1 MECCRGGVGYAIAYD
16 YWGKG
21 IATQALSMAVA
32 AIFSHF
38 QEIKRIDAFTTNTNS
53 PSQMEEKNK
62 EGCIT
67 LRPFELTD
75 LSDVMAGVADDRV
88 AQRCWWAAFQSG
100 EDALSFLKS
109 SLTAHP
115 WARAICLSGR
125 PIGQM
130 TFLQGSDIERCRGE
144 IGYALAYEH
153 WGKGIA
159 TEALKMAVSAI
170 FCEFPEIQR
179 IDAVVID
186 WNVGSQRVLEKVGF
200 VKEGLLRKYCVKNG
214 ETVDIV
220 VV

>member
-1 MECCRGGVGYAIAYD
+1 
-16 YWGKG
+16 
-21 IATQALSMAVA
+21 
-32 AIFSHF
+32 
-38 QEIKRIDAFTTNTNS
+38 
-53 PSQMEEKNK
+53 MEEKNK

-75 LSDVMAGVADDRV
+75 LSDVMAWVADDRV
-88 AQRCWWAAFQSG
+88 AQGCRWDAFHSR
-100 EDALSFLKS
+100 EDGQSFLES
-109 SLTAHP
+109 SLIAHP

-130 TFLQGSDIERCRGE
+130 TFKQGSSIEPFRGE

-170 FCEFPEIQR
+170 FSEFPEIQR

-186 WNVGSQRVLEKVGF
+186 WNVGSQKVLEKTGF
-200 VKEGLLRKYCVKNG
+200 VKEGLLRKQSYERGDCRYYSKN
-214 ETVDIV
+214 ESFSKFHMI
-220 VV
+220 